1 MLLKRHRIPSPA
13 SGKVD
18 RKLYFYEFLV
28 PKENPMRTR
37 FMMMIWFAVL
47 LLVGSVLLGAC
58 GGSTPSADLPVTT
71 TESATE
77 ETPVIDG

>member
-1 MLLKRHRIPSPA
+1 
-13 SGKVD
+13 
-18 RKLYFYEFLV
+18 
-28 PKENPMRTR
+28 MRTR